1 MWLRQ
6 QGMHHI
12 MGTIFW
18 SLIPSRSRRQCNK
31 SHSRL
36 EKHKVILRQR
46 RRQQTTKPALE
57 MLKDNCKLNVA
68 APLLRCLA
76 QRALRWK
83 PWAWA
88 LLCCQPQQ
96 GAHSHPQ
103 LWASACLPVKWA
115 HRACLLWAGHLWAL
129 LKGNSETWE
138 DGGGRLCLSVVVP
151 WARELAASHKQRVT
165 NIKSEDRGT
174 HFSFTGTLQ
183 GHMYLVKGTK
193 D

>member
-1 MWLRQ
+1 
-6 QGMHHI
+6 

-36 EKHKVILRQR
+36 EKKQKVILRQR

-68 APLLRCLA
+68 APSLCCLA
-76 QRALRWK
+76 QRALHWK

-88 LLCCQPQQ
+88 LLCCQLQQ

-115 HRACLLWAGHLWAL
+115 HCACSLWAGHLWAL
-129 LKGNSETWE
+129 LEGNSKTWE
-138 DGGGRLCLSVVVP
+138 DGCGRLCLSVVFP
-151 WARELAASHKQRVT
+151 WVRELAAPHKQRVT
-165 NIKSEDRGT
+165 NTQFEARGT
-174 HFSFTGTLQ
+174 HFPFPGSLQ
-183 GHMYLVKGTK
+183 GHMYLVKGTR